1 MQKSGRNKC
10 IGKPKQL
17 KAMPVHYGTPV
28 SLGEKPAHGRHQ
40 FLIQKPHG
48 NTVANSNYFGNM
60 QKRIKSFKNT
70 MATVICWH
78 SQTQGVA

>member
-17 KAMPVHYGTPV
+17 KAMPVHYGTPI
-28 SLGEKPAHGRHQ
+28 SLGEKPAHGKHE

-48 NTVANSNYFGNM
+48 NTVANSNYFCNM
-60 QKRIKSFKNT
+60 QKRVKSFKKT
-70 MATVICWH
+70 MTTVVC
-78 SQTQGVA
+78 